1 MPKGQQITQHTCCV
15 EGAGAFPRDWPCLMA
30 FLRRFLLLSLTLQ
43 SFRKKVCQLN
53 SELLIGI
60 YQSCVLACP
69 PTHSPCLPRSSPNIL
84 GWQGHE
90 EEDESQGPPC
100 LYHDAAAAAFP
111 ATETPDTKAKLHT
124 RAWLCC
130 STGCFVTSWGPPPAT
145 FCHLHEGPKYSPGE
159 GDRGQAEPPDSAL
172 PQHTQGSLESCSRK
186 LCSDYLGLHLS
197 PEQISVLLE
206 VPEGGLALN
215 MDQTL
220 PGVPLEEPGAG
231 TWELSQTLHAPS
243 VIKKDCQLASKH
255 HGAVHLLCPSWSK
268 VYTQESKENRICGLR

>member
-1 MPKGQQITQHTCCV
+1 M
-15 EGAGAFPRDWPCLMA
+15 
-30 FLRRFLLLSLTLQ
+30 
-43 SFRKKVCQLN
+43 
-53 SELLIGI
+53 
-60 YQSCVLACP
+60 
-69 PTHSPCLPRSSPNIL
+69 
-84 GWQGHE
+84 
-90 EEDESQGPPC
+90 
-100 LYHDAAAAAFP
+100 
-111 ATETPDTKAKLHT
+111 
-124 RAWLCC
+124 
-130 STGCFVTSWGPPPAT
+130 TSWGPPPAT

-231 TWELSQTLHAPS
+231 TWELSQTLHAPHQS
-243 VIKKDCQLASKH
+243 SKRTVSWQVSTMELFTYFAPHGVRCILKKAKKIEFV
-255 HGAVHLLCPSWSK
+255 G
-268 VYTQESKENRICGLR
+268 